1 MKTGGLFLKVKK
13 RTREKITDFY
23 KENHLEYIFQTAMR
37 YKKNYAFLFLLK
49 IAFVATIYIIPL
61 VNMRIIDDGITQRN
75 YYALGLYV
83 VVFILLNILSS
94 AVNYFVD
101 ITQIKLTNRM
111 NIFLQGLA
119 VDYSINRNS
128 DELDDSTRGEVD
140 SYLMRDVFAFS
151 SVCSSLIEQGLF
163 SILKIIASTGLLAYL
178 QIDLAVMV
186 ILLQI
191 IIVYLRIKMNSKVEA
206 LAVKNRMV
214 FSKFMTTTI
223 EIVNNVRSIKLI
235 SAYKYIKDK
244 YLSANKEYVQATE
257 SVAKTGEI
265 YSLVTM
271 LLGALLTSAMLFAGG
286 YKVISGVMTIGVLI
300 TFIQYSGNFTEPIM
314 SLAGI
319 TTSISSNKQE
329 ISNISD
335 IIDYS
340 KAKAVQSLKLP
351 KSIKEI
357 SIQKLNFE
365 YKDNDLI
372 FDNTSVCFESGKINY
387 LTGESGIGKSTL
399 FKLLTKD
406 YPVEK
411 DSIFFEGI
419 DICDISQTDL
429 LGYFGV
435 VTQDPLIFQDT
446 VWNNLTL
453 NNQYSK
459 EEVISVCEDCA
470 ILNVISEMEC
480 GFDTAISENGF
491 NISSGQKQ
499 RISLARALL
508 QNRNIILIDEVTS
521 GIDSKN
527 EAIIR
532 QSLSKYT
539 KGKIIIIITHS
550 KEFIDAESNVYSIEN
565 KKIIKSEP

>member
-1 MKTGGLFLKVKK
+1 M
-13 RTREKITDFY
+13 
-23 KENHLEYIFQTAMR
+23 
-37 YKKNYAFLFLLK
+37 
-49 IAFVATIYIIPL
+49 
-61 VNMRIIDDGITQRN
+61 
-75 YYALGLYV
+75 
-83 VVFILLNILSS
+83 
-94 AVNYFVD
+94 
-101 ITQIKLTNRM
+101 
-111 NIFLQGLA
+111 
-119 VDYSINRNS
+119 
-128 DELDDSTRGEVD
+128 
-140 SYLMRDVFAFS
+140 
-151 SVCSSLIEQGLF
+151 
-163 SILKIIASTGLLAYL
+163 
-178 QIDLAVMV
+178 
-186 ILLQI
+186 
-191 IIVYLRIKMNSKVEA
+191 
-206 LAVKNRMV
+206 
-214 FSKFMTTTI
+214 
-223 EIVNNVRSIKLI
+223 
-235 SAYKYIKDK
+235 
-244 YLSANKEYVQATE
+244 
-257 SVAKTGEI
+257 
-265 YSLVTM
+265 
-271 LLGALLTSAMLFAGG
+271 
-286 YKVISGVMTIGVLI
+286 
-300 TFIQYSGNFTEPIM
+300 
-314 SLAGI
+314 
-319 TTSISSNKQE
+319 
-329 ISNISD
+329 
-335 IIDYS
+335 
-340 KAKAVQSLKLP
+340 KLP

>member
-1 MKTGGLFLKVKK
+1 
-13 RTREKITDFY
+13 
-23 KENHLEYIFQTAMR
+23 MR

-151 SVCSSLIEQGLF
+151 SVSSSLIEQGLF